1 MDKRIS
7 SQQAEDIFDEGGDVL
22 PYAEDPTFER
32 PHQSQRRV
40 SVDMNEPM
48 VVRLDGYASEYG
60 VTRQSLM
67 KIWLAERLDEEDDHK
82 ARRTARASR

>member
-22 PYAEDPTFER
+22 PYADEATFER

-40 SVDMNEPM
+40 SIDMNEPM

-67 KIWLAERLDEEDDHK
+67 KIWLAERLDQEDDRK
-82 ARRTARASR
+82 ARRTASAPR

>member
-1 MDKRIS
+1 
-7 SQQAEDIFDEGGDVL
+7 
-22 PYAEDPTFER
+22 
-32 PHQSQRRV
+32 
-40 SVDMNEPM
+40 M